1 MPETL
6 TVPERHHLVTVAL
19 EDYFHVGA
27 FNRLIQHGQWYRFET
42 RVERSTRRTLD
53 LLDEYGIRATFFVLG
68 WIGEH
73 LPEVVREVAARGHE
87 IASKGY
93 YHRSI
98 SQMTPDEFRDDLSRS
113 REVLQRASGQRVLGF
128 RVADK
133 WFKPS
138 DVWALDVLCEEGY
151 EYDSSIAP
159 MLWRWGAEPWRRFA
173 HTHTFG
179 ERQLWEFP
187 ISSLDYFGVQVPIGG
202 NWLRQLP
209 PALTR
214 RAFLNWHRGFRA
226 PFVLYFHTWELDPQQ
241 PKISAASAFQQMRQY
256 RNLDT
261 MPARLSWFFKRHRF
275 SSIAE
280 HLGLAMSLPGRP
292 TTPAPGPLRVRRSDA
307 PAAVVG
313 TAGAGRVR
321 TPVTI
326 VVPCYNEELILPY
339 LANTLRSVEHR
350 LGDLYEFRYVF
361 VDDASIDDTWQALHR
376 TFDELPNRTFVRH
389 GTNRG
394 VAAGIASGL
403 RAADTEIV
411 CSIDCD
417 CTYDPHEL
425 GRMIPLL
432 DSADVVTAS
441 PYHHQGAVR
450 NVPSWRLFLSRGLS
464 GLYRMVLRH
473 HLATYTSCFRVYR
486 RSSSLDIELRYTG
499 FLGVAEFIG
508 RMDLAGRRIVEFPTT
523 LEVRMIGRSKMR
535 VVRTIGGHLKLLAR
549 LAWARRSIGEDA
561 HRPVAPPPLN
571 IGQAA
576 TSGTSPVSV

>member
-1 MPETL
+1 MPDSRTMPE
-6 TVPERHHLVTVAL
+6 RQHLVTVAL

-53 LLDEYGIRATFFVLG
+53 LLDEYGIQATFFVLG

-73 LPEVVREVAARGHE
+73 LPEVIREVAARGHE

-98 SQMTPDEFRDDLSRS
+98 SQMTPDEFRDDLARS

-128 RVADK
+128 RVADE
-133 WFKPS
+133 WFRPS
-138 DVWALDVLCEEGY
+138 DVWALDVLCQEGY

-173 HTHTFG
+173 HTHSFG

-187 ISSLDYFGVQVPIGG
+187 ISSLDCFGLQVPIGG

-214 RAFLNWHRGFRA
+214 RAVARWHRGYRA

-241 PKISAASAFQQMRQY
+241 PKISAASAFQQVRQY

-261 MPARLSWFFKRHRF
+261 MPARLSWFFERYRF
-275 SSIAE
+275 TSVAQ
-280 HLGLAMSLPGRP
+280 HLGLATTLPGRVP
-292 TTPAPGPLRVRRSDA
+292 TPIPGPPRIRRPEA
-307 PAAVVG
+307 PALLMG
-313 TAGAGRVR
+313 TAAATGER
-321 TPVTI
+321 TPITVI
-326 VVPCYNEELILPY
+326 VPCYNEELILPY
-339 LANTLRSVEHR
+339 LANTLRSVEER
-350 LGDLYEFRYVF
+350 LGDRYEFRYVF
-361 VDDASIDDTWQALHR
+361 VDDASSDDTWQALHR
-376 TFDELPNRTFVRH
+376 TFGDLPSRTFVRH

-432 DSADVVTAS
+432 ESADVVTAS
-441 PYHHQGAVR
+441 PYHREGAVR

-464 GLYRMVLRH
+464 GLYRMVLSH

-486 RSSSLDIELRYTG
+486 RSSSLDVELRYTG

-508 RMDLAGRRIVEFPTT
+508 RMDLAGRRIIEFPTT
-523 LEVRMIGRSKMR
+523 LEVRMIGRSKMK

-549 LAWARRSIGEDA
+549 LAWARLMLDDRTA
-561 HRPVAPPPLN
+561 RPGASPQLN
-571 IGQAA
+571 IDAPAA
-576 TSGTSPVSV
+576 TGTSPVSV